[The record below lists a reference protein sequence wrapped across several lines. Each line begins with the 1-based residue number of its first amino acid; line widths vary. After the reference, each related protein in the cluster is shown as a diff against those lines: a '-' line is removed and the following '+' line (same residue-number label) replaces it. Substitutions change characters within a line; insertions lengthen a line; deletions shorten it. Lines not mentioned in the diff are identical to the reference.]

1 MKIVPLP
8 FRDCL
13 DPRGPKNAKKS
24 IWAQKVYGR
33 PFRPTLLGPEKFQA
47 LSLEYYKLGMQL
59 SLLLPSGGNCWSA
72 PFTVTNE
79 VRQGGILSPY
89 LFNVFVDDLSCVL
102 RNSCHGCYVNGEC
115 FNHVV
120 YTDSCDLYLHEI
132 MTLRPTASHL
142 CPLLAN
148 AKPPYWNL
156 SLRYYYLS
164 WL

>member
-1 MKIVPLP
+1 MSRKVP
-8 FRDCL
+8 
-13 DPRGPKNAKKS
+13 S
-24 IWAQKVYGR
+24 IIIRILQTWYATQSFIAQW
-33 PFRPTLLGPEKFQA
+33 
-47 LSLEYYKLGMQL
+47 
-59 SLLLPSGGNCWSA
+59 GNCWSA

-120 YTDSCDLYLHEI
+120 YTDSCDLYLHVI

-156 SLRYYYLS
+156 SLGYYYLS
-164 WL
+164 